1 MKSKIIRCIILAVVI
16 FAFIALIC
24 CAVAGFVFLAP
35 ALYPDNSDLSDQEN
49 YFIKKQSLELVEDR
63 FSAFSDNKDEN
74 NPHRVFV
81 FIDHN
86 FMDSV
91 TRYNGRYIV
100 RIKTYGMVPMSDDA
114 VMEITF
120 SDDLSVVSYGLD
132 P

>member
-1 MKSKIIRCIILAVVI
+1 MKTKKSILAAII

-24 CAVAGFVFLAP
+24 CAAARFVFLAP
-35 ALYPDNSDLSDQEN
+35 ALYPDNSNLSEQEN

-91 TRYNGRYIV
+91 TRYDGGYIV
-100 RIKTYGMVPMSDDA
+100 RIKTYGMVPVSDDA
-114 VMEITF
+114 VMEIIF
-120 SDDLSVVSYGLD
+120 SDDLSVVFYGLD